1 DHAGRGDCGCGGVRG
16 CLYLGEAHRGR
27 RGRSH
32 GHERGSR
39 ALQEARRYA
48 HQDLDGNLQAQRG
61 EDGQRARDTRAQRGG
76 RHGGQRDRA
85 PGPGVV
91 RGTAL
96 VRRIQLPLNARLVCC
111 DASGPPR
118 APQVSRSE
126 PQASEDQRVGGA
138 ERRSNAMVK
147 TTDVLLDGLAFPE
160 GPRWREGVLWF
171 SDMHDQ
177 LVKTVDLDGRCEA
190 VVRVEND
197 PSGLGWLPDR
207 RLLVVSM
214 RDRRL
219 LRLDPD
225 GLREGASLPRI
236 ASHHCHDMVTDARG
250 RSYVGNFGFDFQKGE
265 SPRTAALA
273 LVYPDGR
280 VQVAAEDLSFPNGT
294 VITPDGRTLIVGES
308 FAARLTA
315 FDVAEDGSLS
325 NRRIWAQLEKAVPDG
340 ICLDAEGAIWVAS
353 PMSNEVLRVRE
364 GGEVA
369 ERIRVATQA
378 IACMLGGPKRTTL
391 FVCTSESLLAEDCR
405 AKRSAKI
412 EVVEVSVPGAG
423 LP

>member
-1 DHAGRGDCGCGGVRG
+1 
-16 CLYLGEAHRGR
+16 
-27 RGRSH
+27 
-32 GHERGSR
+32 
-39 ALQEARRYA
+39 
-48 HQDLDGNLQAQRG
+48 
-61 EDGQRARDTRAQRGG
+61 
-76 RHGGQRDRA
+76 
-85 PGPGVV
+85 
-91 RGTAL
+91 
-96 VRRIQLPLNARLVCC
+96 
-111 DASGPPR
+111 
-118 APQVSRSE
+118 
-126 PQASEDQRVGGA
+126 
-138 ERRSNAMVK
+138 MVK

-197 PSGLGWLPDR
+197 PSGLGWLPDG

-225 GLREGASLPRI
+225 GLREVASLARI
-236 ASHHCHDMVTDARG
+236 ASYHCNDMVTDARG